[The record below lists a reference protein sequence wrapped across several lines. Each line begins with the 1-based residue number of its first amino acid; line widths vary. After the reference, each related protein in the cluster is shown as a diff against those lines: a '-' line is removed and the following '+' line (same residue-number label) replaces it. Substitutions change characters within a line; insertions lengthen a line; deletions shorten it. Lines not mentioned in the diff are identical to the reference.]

1 MVSQRK
7 GEDSPLNIENVEDL
21 IVKEPMTAEDHIV
34 LALDKVGCE
43 EVVRILRDWSGSRV
57 IRRSLNKLH
66 HRDPVDRFTHARRHA
81 VAIYAESIGMRP
93 ANLMVAI
100 TGKNERKHPKRSERY
115 KLQRAREALQNDE
128 DALIGAMT
136 LAAVWKRTRPSNV
149 EHWVHLQRLIGNG
162 EL

>member
-21 IVKEPMTAEDHIV
+21 IVKEPMSAEDHIV

-81 VAIYAESIGMRP
+81 VSIYAESIGMRP
-93 ANLMVAI
+93 ATLMVEI
-100 TGKNERKHPKRSERY
+100 TGRNGRKDPKGSERY
-115 KLQRAREALQNDE
+115 KLRKAREYLQGDK
-128 DALIGAMT
+128 DALAGALT
-136 LAAVWKRTRPSNV
+136 LAGYWKRGRPRNLPHADYLKKIL
-149 EHWVHLQRLIGNG
+149 ENTEI
-162 EL
+162 